1 MSTSPYLAN
10 VAELAE
16 REQLVSDGSDQAE
29 GQDASPKRTS
39 RSDGHLVSARAR
51 ATERAMTSST
61 QARGVKSDVERPKG
75 VATVTLD
82 EASHPDQRRRG
93 SRQLAWL
100 YPRAVLWEGKPSTPA
115 TPMCDRRKRQAEGHD
130 APPKESVVLATVGQ
144 LDARL
149 RPTEGAITSSTQGRG
164 ARTLMLS
171 KLISSYRLL
180 I

>member
-75 VATVTLD
+75 VATVT
-82 EASHPDQRRRG
+82 
-93 SRQLAWL
+93 
-100 YPRAVLWEGKPSTPA
+100 
-115 TPMCDRRKRQAEGHD
+115 
-130 APPKESVVLATVGQ
+130 
-144 LDARL
+144 
-149 RPTEGAITSSTQGRG
+149 
-164 ARTLMLS
+164 
-171 KLISSYRLL
+171 
-180 I
+180 